1 MEGLKSKKP
10 GCALICA
17 SGLHLAK
24 LVRLLPLE
32 PGSVQ
37 DEVRR
42 CQGVEEVHLV
52 VEFVHVVEQRL
63 LEKRVALSVLL
74 ASPSLPLSFV
84 AGDCLFGVV
93 GLSVADDILECLKHP
108 RA

>member
-1 MEGLKSKKP
+1 MRVN
-10 GCALICA
+10 CA
-17 SGLHLAK
+17 SGLHLAE
-24 LVRLLPLE
+24 VICRLPLE

-37 DEVRR
+37 DEARR

-52 VEFVHVVEQRL
+52 VEFVHVVDQRL
-63 LEKRVALSVLL
+63 LEKRVAFSVLL
-74 ASPSLPLSFV
+74 ASPSLQLGFV

-93 GLSVADDILECLKHP
+93 GLSVADDILECLEHP

>member
-1 MEGLKSKKP
+1 MRVN
-10 GCALICA
+10 CA
-17 SGLHLAK
+17 SGLHLAEANC
-24 LVRLLPLE
+24 LLPLE

-52 VEFVHVVEQRL
+52 VEFVHVVEQCL

-74 ASPSLPLSFV
+74 ASPPLPLGFV

-93 GLSVADDILECLKHP
+93 GLPVADNILECLEHP